1 MSPVPQAPCG
11 AQSSMLGAH
20 RGIFLFRRF
29 PCSAGITTD
38 ADPAQFHPV
47 VESQILRVP
56 HSSPSLRRVGV
67 FGSFFFR
74 VLFLSPYNLTFQ
86 LQIWNFSFLRLFN
99 TDSKSNPSH
108 PFAKTTKG

>member
-1 MSPVPQAPCG
+1 VTDPFEFR
-11 AQSSMLGAH
+11 SSL
-20 RGIFLFRRF
+20 RF
-29 PCSAGITTD
+29 FGCS
-38 ADPAQFHPV
+38 
-47 VESQILRVP
+47 R
-56 HSSPSLRRVGV
+56 RRVGV

-74 VLFLSPYNLTFQ
+74 VSFLSPYNLTFQ